1 MRKNDILL
9 IFIFKIS
16 TENLI
21 PIVADMESNSITME
35 TSEEIF
41 SNETLDND
49 IITAINFTKEGQT
62 IWNRI
67 LIR

>member
-1 MRKNDILL
+1 
-9 IFIFKIS
+9 
-16 TENLI
+16 
-21 PIVADMESNSITME
+21 MESNSITME